1 MKMDRNEREK
11 QHLPTLVSCA
21 VWTFGHLTLVLLPGQ
36 FRREYGR
43 AIVQDFRQDCRD
55 TYAATGGR
63 GLLAVGSRG
72 IADLVR
78 GGVAEHCHMVGY
90 RWKGILAM
98 QRQRNALLTIFC
110 GYIAFVIAGLGLQKM
125 TEYNDF
131 QSIAAHQLAIGL
143 PFKLVYFGSA
153 VSLLAVLIGG
163 VPLAA
168 AALRQALADRRF
180 GIAALFAVPP
190 VALALFVGFII
201 LYTRNVAKSATSDH
215 IHVVV
220 AAFVAAA
227 ILSTAAVCFGISATT
242 RGTSA
247 LLGFARWPAVITAT
261 TMVIMCIATIVVALR
276 LNAVAPGVVP
286 DMTSYYTFT
295 LLNVTILM
303 ILATIVAAVGAVRLM
318 TRQPQT
324 PALA

>member
-1 MKMDRNEREK
+1 MKTDRKEREN
-11 QHLPTLVSCA
+11 QHIPALVSCT

-36 FRREYGR
+36 FRREYGQ
-43 AIVQDFRQDCRD
+43 AIVQDFRQGCRD
-55 TYAATGGR
+55 TYAANGGP
-63 GLLAVGSRG
+63 GLLAVGIRG

-78 GGVAEHCHMVGY
+78 GGIAEYCHETGY
-90 RWKGILAM
+90 RWKGTLAM

-110 GYIAFVIAGLGLQKM
+110 AYITFVIAGLGLQKM
-125 TEYNDF
+125 TEYDDF
-131 QSIAAHQLAIGL
+131 QSVAAHQLTIGL
-143 PFKLVYFGSA
+143 PFKIVFFGSA

-168 AALRQALADRRF
+168 AALRQALGERRF

-190 VALALFVGFII
+190 VALALFVGFSI
-201 LYTRNVAKSATSDH
+201 LYARNVAKSAASDH

-220 AAFVAAA
+220 GAFVAAA
-227 ILSTAAVCFGISATT
+227 ILSTAAVCFGISAAS

-247 LLGFARWPAVITAT
+247 LLAFARWPAVITTT
-261 TMVIMCIATIVVALR
+261 TMLIMCIATIVVALR
-276 LNAVAPGVVP
+276 LNAVAPGVVG

-303 ILATIVAAVGAVRLM
+303 ILASIVAAVGAARLL
-318 TRQPQT
+318 TRQTEP